1 MRSFSGLKQTICDIG
16 IKISFCVKLQGFE
29 TNFHGEAHEPDN
41 K

>member
-16 IKISFCVKLQGFE
+16 ISFCVKLQGFE

-41 K
+41 E